1 MNFKRLSIATL
12 QALGLGL
19 MPAAALATTDT
30 TTFTAT
36 VPGSCTYTYV
46 NGANE
51 NVAMSYNAADNTLS
65 GESSGITVNCNFA
78 ASATLG
84 QVTTVN
90 EPVGVTTT
98 AAAALVGS
106 DEVDIITSSDSA
118 GSASTLLGN
127 TAGDDS
133 SFTVSLDVDGATVQ
147 GTYEYSVLLTVLDS

>member
-30 TTFTAT
+30 TTFTGT
-36 VPGSCTYTYV
+36 VPGSCTYTYG

-51 NVAMSYNAADNTLS
+51 FVAMSYNAGDNTLS

-84 QVTTVN
+84 QVTTVI

-118 GSASTLLGN
+118 GSSSTLLGN

-133 SFTVSLDVDGATVQ
+133 SFTVTLDVDGATVQ

>member
-1 MNFKRLSIATL
+1 M
-12 QALGLGL
+12 
-19 MPAAALATTDT
+19 
-30 TTFTAT
+30 
-36 VPGSCTYTYV
+36 
-46 NGANE
+46 
-51 NVAMSYNAADNTLS
+51 
-65 GESSGITVNCNFA
+65 
-78 ASATLG
+78 
-84 QVTTVN
+84 TTVN